1 MKISR
6 NTWKTI
12 LKVVVTIVTTI
23 AGVLGV
29 KAMTP

>member
-29 KAMTP
+29 KAMNP

>member
-12 LKVVVTIVTTI
+12 LKVVVPIATAI

-29 KAMTP
+29 KGMTP